1 MGIPTGDESILE
13 KVRRGRVAL
22 ARANG
27 SSMTSHHKELEP
39 IVQRRKRFGA
49 STRIRV
55 IAVGLALGLAAGVIL
70 VALAGY

>member
-1 MGIPTGDESILE
+1 MADPPAIIRRYKWESATGDESILG

-49 STRIRV
+49 STS
-55 IAVGLALGLAAGVIL
+55 
-70 VALAGY
+70 